1 MIELQL
7 NPINI
12 FISDINSINIDLI
25 ALLYDI
31 FIASITG
38 YIVWFKTDEYMQR
51 RDEREQF
58 VREQQEYSRYLGR
71 LNIKIRSYKHRNEYE
86 RLEIEDLLENEP
98 IREVFVFETSPE
110 KDTFYSLSIFFAQ
123 IQGCLNNDSGFQPTL
138 LKISREISKCRLEL
152 LSFRIKQP
160 SVKIWKLWGRP
171 ALAKTQFKNNSG
183 SSIRRT

>member
-1 MIELQL
+1 MIELLFNPL
-7 NPINI
+7 NILA
-12 FISDINSINIDLI
+12 SGINSIHIDLI

-51 RDEREQF
+51 RDERERF

-71 LNIKIRSYKHRNEYE
+71 INIKIRSYKHKNEHE

-110 KDTFYSLSIFFAQ
+110 KDVFYSLNIFFAQ
-123 IQGCLNNDSGFQPTL
+123 IQGCLNSDSGFQPTL
-138 LKISREISKCRLEL
+138 LKISREISKCRMEL

-160 SVKIWKLWGRP
+160 SVKIWKLWGSP
-171 ALAKTQFKNNSG
+171 ALAKAG
-183 SSIRRT
+183 SKKQ